1 MLSSGV
7 QLHFQR
13 TPANR
18 HRHLLVV
25 ADAGSERVG
34 RIVGHVPP
42 HPDQRGHRLAVEAS
56 PGWSDETQGQEDQ
69 DDE

>member
-1 MLSSGV
+1 M
-7 QLHFQR
+7 
-13 TPANR
+13 
-18 HRHLLVV
+18 